1 MKALLRSYEGSIEA
15 AAMQAQVLCLLA
27 MIPLEEAAKL
37 ASGVDFTCFTSTRA
51 QKLTQKLAAG
61 VPGL

>member
-1 MKALLRSYEGSIEA
+1 
-15 AAMQAQVLCLLA
+15 

-37 ASGVDFTCFTSTRA
+37 ASGVHFTCFTSTKA
-51 QKLTQKLAAG
+51 QKLRQKLVAG